1 MRYDHA
7 EQVKRNR
14 QAIADPRPGDYWN
27 EMFCPYF
34 IVVDRRGDDFTVLSC
49 LTPDLA
55 RIDHGDGTWSFD
67 YSKSKVVDREWIQS
81 KVRYQSIDG
90 FVADVVNSEKT
101 QAIVSEW
108 RDYYQKSLLK
118 EIDQLQSR
126 WEEFVGWKQLKQTD
140 KEKQ

>member
-7 EQVKRNR
+7 EQVNRNH

-49 LTPDLA
+49 LPPDSA
-55 RIDHGDGTWSFD
+55 RIDHSDGTWSFD
-67 YSKSKVVDREWIQS
+67 YSKTKVVDREWIQS

-90 FVADVVNSEKT
+90 FVADVINSEKT

-108 RDYYQKSLLK
+108 RDHYQKSLLK